1 VEALEAVQVQPQ
13 ILRLLVLPKV
23 AVAMRASY
31 VFAFIDLM
39 ILFWIVYVVAL

>member
-13 ILRLLVLPKV
+13 ILRLL
-23 AVAMRASY
+23 ATRRTEMRASY